1 MFDATYVINLDR
13 SADRW
18 AHAQRITALA
28 GLPNVIRFSAV
39 DGRALGAD
47 GMEALQ
53 RRGVL
58 STDLS
63 RFSEGCF
70 DGEIGCAVSHALV
83 LQDILDR
90 GWRTALVLEDDVEL
104 SGDASTWRARFEAAG
119 RDLPRDWEAWYLY
132 RCFDI
137 EHRVRRL
144 SPRTVVP
151 WVPQGGAAY
160 ALSASGAAIF
170 HRALVPVNNAVDRV
184 YMDVVKSRAIKAFA
198 ASPLLIDPGV
208 QPSVINLNNPSK
220 EWVENGVN
228 RPPEYW
234 PVTHLAHLGESLPDT
249 PQPLSSRLWETGVRT
264 LGRLLR
270 RQDRPT

>member
-13 SADRW
+13 CIERW
-18 AHAQRITALA
+18 AHAQGIAQVA

-39 DGRALGAD
+39 DGNALGTEGIAS
-47 GMEALQ
+47 LQ
-53 RRGVL
+53 QRGIL

-63 RFSEGCF
+63 NFSAGCRE
-70 DGEIGCAVSHALV
+70 GEIGCAVSHALV
-83 LQDILDR
+83 LEDILKR
-90 GWRTALVLEDDVEL
+90 GWRSALILEDDIEL
-104 SGDASTWRARFEAAG
+104 AGDPGSWRARCAAAF
-119 RDLPRDWEAWYLY
+119 RDLPSDWEAWYLY

-160 ALSASGAAIF
+160 AVSARGAAIL
-170 HRALVPVNNAVDRV
+170 HRALTPVNDAVDRV
-184 YMDVVKSRAIKAFA
+184 YMDLVKTRAIKAFA

-208 QPSVINLNNPSK
+208 HPSVINRDNPSK

-234 PVTHLAHLGESLPDT
+234 PVTHLAHLGESVP
-249 PQPLSSRLWETGVRT
+249 PPPWHRRLWQHGGRAA
-264 LGRLLR
+264 GRLL
-270 RQDRPT
+270 QRPDLPA

>member
-13 SADRW
+13 SVDRW

-39 DGRALGAD
+39 DGRALGAQ
-47 GMEALQ
+47 GMESLQ

-63 RFSEGCF
+63 RFSAGCYE
-70 DGEIGCAVSHALV
+70 GEIGCAVSHALV
-83 LQDILDR
+83 LQDILER

-104 SGDASTWRARFEAAG
+104 AGDPATWRARSEAAF

-160 ALSASGAAIF
+160 ALSATGAAIF
-170 HRALVPVNNAVDRV
+170 HKALTPVGDAVDRV
-184 YMDVVKSRAIKAFA
+184 YMDVVKARAIKAFA

-208 QPSVINLNNPSK
+208 QPSVINLDNPSK
-220 EWVENGVN
+220 EWVEDGVN

-234 PVTHLAHLGESLPDT
+234 PVTHLAHLGESVPEA
-249 PQPLSSRLWETGVRT
+249 PPPLHTRAWQAGLRT
-264 LGRLLR
+264 FGRLLG
-270 RQDRPT
+270 RQDRTA

>member
-13 SADRW
+13 SVDRW

-39 DGRALGAD
+39 DGRALGAE

-63 RFSEGCF
+63 RFSAGCF
-70 DGEIGCAVSHALV
+70 EGEIGCAVSHALV

-90 GWRTALVLEDDVEL
+90 GWRSALVLEDDVEL
-104 SGDASTWRARFEAAG
+104 SGDPATWRGRFQAAY

-160 ALSASGAAIF
+160 ALSASGAATF
-170 HRALVPVNNAVDRV
+170 HRALVPVSNAVDRV

-234 PVTHLAHLGESLPDT
+234 PVTHLAHLGESLPET
-249 PQPLSSRLWETGVRT
+249 PRPLSSRLWETGVRT

>member
-1 MFDATYVINLDR
+1 MPKH
-13 SADRW
+13 SAEV
-18 AHAQRITALA
+18 A
-28 GLPNVIRFSAV
+28 GLPVGAGHPAFLVAELGVTHEASLEVASQMIRA
-39 DGRALGAD
+39 AK
-47 GMEALQ
+47 EA
-53 RRGVL
+53 G
-58 STDLS
+58 
-63 RFSEGCF
+63 FN
-70 DGEIGCAVSHALV
+70 
-83 LQDILDR
+83 
-90 GWRTALVLEDDVEL
+90 
-104 SGDASTWRARFEAAG
+104 WRARFEAAG

-170 HRALVPVNNAVDRV
+170 HRALVPVHNAVDRV

-234 PVTHLAHLGESLPDT
+234 PVTHLAHLGESLPET
-249 PQPLSSRLWETGVRT
+249 PQPLSSRLWETGART

>member
-1 MFDATYVINLDR
+1 M
-13 SADRW
+13 
-18 AHAQRITALA
+18 A
-28 GLPNVIRFSAV
+28 GLTNVIRFSAV
-39 DGRALGAD
+39 DGRALGAH

-53 RRGVL
+53 QRGVL

-63 RFSEGCF
+63 RFSAGCF
-70 DGEIGCAVSHALV
+70 EGEIGCVVSHALV
-83 LQDILDR
+83 LEDIMKQ
-90 GWRTALVLEDDVEL
+90 GWRSALVLEDDVEL
-104 SGDASTWRARFEAAG
+104 AGDPATWRARFQAAA

-160 ALSASGAAIF
+160 ALSARGAAIF
-170 HRALVPVNNAVDRV
+170 LDALRPVANAVDRV
-184 YMDVVKSRAIKAFA
+184 YMEVVKSRAIKAFA

-208 QPSVINLNNPSK
+208 QPSVINLNNLSK

-234 PVTHLAHLGESLPDT
+234 PVTHLAHLGESLPV
-249 PQPLSSRLWETGVRT
+249 PPAPLHTQALRAGRRV
-264 LGRLLR
+264 LGRLLG
-270 RQDRPT
+270 QLDPSA